1 MPEYRRVR
9 ALFTGAVLLLIVA
22 AFSVDYTVKRGD
34 TLAEIAQENGVTVAE
49 LAEANDIA
57 NPNLIY
63 PGQVLV
69 IPGEEGQPDTVYVVT
84 RGDTLAKI
92 AANFE
97 TSVSVLV
104 ETNGITNPN
113 FILVGQEILI
123 PGEGSSNTAAPSATE
138 EGAMADT
145 PVPDHE
151 DAVRSG
157 RYHLVASGDSLD
169 SIAAEYKG
177 VTAEQIAKAN
187 GILNGVVYV
196 GTRLFLDGPEYV
208 AKGTA
213 GEITY
218 QVRRGDR
225 LGDIAA
231 AHDTSVTRLV
241 EMNDIA
247 NPDLI
252 RIGQELL
259 VPGGQSWVCPV
270 QGAKFFNDW
279 GFPRGGG
286 TRWHEG
292 NDLFAP
298 EGTPVYAPVSGV
310 VEFKTGSIGGKQ
322 FTLRGDDGV
331 VYLGSHM
338 SVFGKSGRVEAGD
351 ILGATGTTGNAR
363 GTPAHIHFAMYLEDG
378 DFVINP
384 YPSLIANGCK

>member
-9 ALFTGAVLLLIVA
+9 ALASGAVLLLIVA
-22 AFSVDYTVKRGD
+22 MASVDYTVKRGD

-69 IPGEEGQPDTVYVVT
+69 IPGEEGQPDTAYVVT

-104 ETNGITNPN
+104 EANGIADPN

-123 PGEGSSNTAAPSATE
+123 PGSGSPNTAAPSEAE
-138 EGAMADT
+138 EGGMADT
-145 PVPDHE
+145 PAPDHE

-157 RYHLVASGDSLD
+157 RYHIVASGDSLE
-169 SIAAEYKG
+169 SIAAQYEG
-177 VTAEQIAKAN
+177 VTADQIAKAN
-187 GILNGVVYV
+187 GIIDGRVYR

-213 GEITY
+213 SEITY

-225 LGDIAA
+225 LADIAA
-231 AHDTSVTRLV
+231 AHDTTVTRLV
-241 EMNDIA
+241 EMNEIA
-247 NPDLI
+247 DPNLI

-292 NDLFAP
+292 NDLFAT

-322 FTLRGDDGV
+322 FTLKGDDGV

>member
-9 ALFTGAVLLLIVA
+9 AVAAGAVLLLVVA
-22 AFSVDYTVKRGD
+22 VASVDYTVKRGD
-34 TLAEIAQENGVTVAE
+34 TLAEIAREYGVSVNE
-49 LAEANDIA
+49 LAEANNIA

-69 IPGEEGQPDTVYVVT
+69 IPGEDDQPDTVYVVT
-84 RGDTLAKI
+84 RGDTLARI
-92 AANFE
+92 AASFG
-97 TSVSVLV
+97 TSVSALT
-104 ETNGITNPN
+104 EANNITNPN
-113 FILVGQEILI
+113 LILVGQKLLI
-123 PGEGSSNTAAPSATE
+123 PGTAPGTGGDPGGGGDGAAAPSQ
-138 EGAMADT
+138 
-145 PVPDHE
+145 PHE
-151 DAVRSG
+151 DVPRSG
-157 RYHLVASGDSLD
+157 RYHVVKRGDTLE
-169 SIAAEYKG
+169 SIAAKYEG

-187 GILNGVVYV
+187 GIVDGIVYV

-208 AKGTA
+208 AKGIP
-213 GEITY
+213 GETTY
-218 QVRRGDR
+218 TVKRGDR
-225 LGDIAA
+225 LADIAVA
-231 AHDTSVTRLV
+231 YGTTVTRLA
-241 EMNDIA
+241 EMNNIA
-247 NPDLI
+247 NPNLI
-252 RIGQELL
+252 RAGETLK
-259 VPGGQSWVCPV
+259 VPGGTTWVCPV
-270 QGAKFFNDW
+270 EGASFFNDW

-322 FTLRGDDGV
+322 FILRGDDGV

-363 GTPAHIHFAMYLEDG
+363 GTRAHIHFAMYLENG

-384 YPSLIANGCK
+384 YPSLVANGCK

>member
-1 MPEYRRVR
+1 
-9 ALFTGAVLLLIVA
+9 
-22 AFSVDYTVKRGD
+22 
-34 TLAEIAQENGVTVAE
+34 
-49 LAEANDIA
+49 
-57 NPNLIY
+57 PNLIY

-69 IPGEEGQPDTVYVVT
+69 IPGDEGEPDTVYVVA
-84 RGDTLAKI
+84 RGDTLARI

-104 ETNGITNPN
+104 DANGIANPN
-113 FILVGQEILI
+113 LILVGQEILI
-123 PGEGSSNTAAPSATE
+123 PGTGSSAIRE
-138 EGAMADT
+138 EAEETDGEGEMTDST
-145 PVPDHE
+145 PADHE

-157 RYHLVASGDSLD
+157 RYHVVAAGDSLE
-169 SIAAEYKG
+169 SIAAQYEG
-177 VTAEQIAKAN
+177 VTADQIAKAN
-187 GILNGVVYV
+187 GIIDGRIYR

-213 GEITY
+213 GEVTY

-225 LGDIAA
+225 LADIAA
-231 AHDTSVTRLV
+231 AHDTTVTRLV
-241 EMNDIA
+241 EMNEIA
-247 NPDLI
+247 DPNLI

-351 ILGATGTTGNAR
+351 VLGATGTTGNAR